1 MLDRSD
7 ALSLGRFGSASA
19 PKLGVFP
26 LDGLLGSVNK
36 SLSTGTRIP
45 KRVMGRQ
52 FTFRYICLCY
62 SGRKRYNP
70 SPGSS
75 RYSHKG
81 SIGPGGDLLL
91 GSGCRVPASRPVRAR
106 RKTPQHSWAPPL
118 RLAGGGG
125 THDRGTGPRLTRAS
139 TTGRSSELMMYILCL
154 STPDV
159 VVPYACCSL
168 CSRGI
173 VSGSFNVTDG
183 DVKFRS

>member
-26 LDGLLGSVNK
+26 LDGMLGSVNK
-36 SLSTGTRIP
+36 SLSTGTRTP

-81 SIGPGGDLLL
+81 SIGPGGTCFLGAGAGYPLRALL
-91 GSGCRVPASRPVRAR
+91 GQDE
-106 RKTPQHSWAPPL
+106 KTPQHSWAPPL
-118 RLAGGGG
+118 RLAGRRNPRSWDGPT
-125 THDRGTGPRLTRAS
+125 THMRVDYWSVVRVV
-139 TTGRSSELMMYILCL
+139 
-154 STPDV
+154 DV
-159 VVPYACCSL
+159 YPLFVH
-168 CSRGI
+168 
-173 VSGSFNVTDG
+173 T
-183 DVKFRS
+183 

>member
-7 ALSLGRFGSASA
+7 ALSLGRFSSASA

-26 LDGLLGSVNK
+26 LDGMLGSVNK
-36 SLSTGTRIP
+36 SLSTGTRTP

-81 SIGPGGDLLL
+81 SIGPGGTCFLGAGAGYPLRALL
-91 GSGCRVPASRPVRAR
+91 GQDEKLLNTHGP
-106 RKTPQHSWAPPL
+106 
-118 RLAGGGG
+118 RLCAWRGG
-125 THDRGTGPRLTRAS
+125 RGTGPRLTCALTS
-139 TTGRSSELMMYILCL
+139 GRSQN
-154 STPDV
+154 
-159 VVPYACCSL
+159 A
-168 CSRGI
+168 RGCH
-173 VSGSFNVTDG
+173 SCAERRNP
-183 DVKFRS
+183 

>member
-26 LDGLLGSVNK
+26 LDGMLGSVNK

-45 KRVMGRQ
+45 KRVIKRQ
-52 FTFRYICLCY
+52 FTCRYICLCY

-81 SIGPGGDLLL
+81 SIGPGGTCFLGAGAGYPLRALL
-91 GSGCRVPASRPVRAR
+91 GQDEKLLNTHGPRRCAWQGEAEPMIVGRAHDSHAR
-106 RKTPQHSWAPPL
+106 RL
-118 RLAGGGG
+118 LV
-125 THDRGTGPRLTRAS
+125 
-139 TTGRSSELMMYILCL
+139 GRQS
-154 STPDV
+154 
-159 VVPYACCSL
+159 
-168 CSRGI
+168 
-173 VSGSFNVTDG
+173 
-183 DVKFRS
+183 